1 MEEPTDFFFLR
12 ETMSKLL
19 FNNIAFSPPLSTRR
33 RQHKTKLFFHR
44 FETTSSSLS
53 SSLFLL
59 AVSAKEMVF
68 PDSKVNDPKPVNING
83 TQTFSFFFYFQ
94 KVIIFGRL
102 SIFAK

>member
-1 MEEPTDFFFLR
+1 MEEPTDFFLQ

-59 AVSAKEMVF
+59 AAVSAKEILVVF
-68 PDSKVNDPKPVNING
+68 PDNSKVIDDH
-83 TQTFSFFFYFQ
+83 S
-94 KVIIFGRL
+94 
-102 SIFAK
+102 

>member
-1 MEEPTDFFFLR
+1 MEEPTDFFFWR

-59 AVSAKEMVF
+59 AAVSAKEILVVF
-68 PDSKVNDPKPVNING
+68 PDDSKVIDNHSYPPHSQFYINDI
-83 TQTFSFFFYFQ
+83 THSQFLFF
-94 KVIIFGRL
+94 L
-102 SIFAK
+102 DSL

>member
-44 FETTSSSLS
+44 FETTSLSLS

-59 AVSAKEMVF
+59 AAVSAKEILVVF
-68 PDSKVNDPKPVNING
+68 PDDSKVIDDH
-83 TQTFSFFFYFQ
+83 S
-94 KVIIFGRL
+94 
-102 SIFAK
+102 

>member
-19 FNNIAFSPPLSTRR
+19 FNNIAFSPPLSTRS

-59 AVSAKEMVF
+59 AVSAKEILVVF
-68 PDSKVNDPKPVNING
+68 PDDSKVIDDH
-83 TQTFSFFFYFQ
+83 S
-94 KVIIFGRL
+94 
-102 SIFAK
+102 